1 MIDFL
6 APFFIGFIG
15 SLHCLGMCGPLVIA
29 YSLHIRPD
37 DPAGPVAIPAIWSR
51 GFSHHLAYHGG
62 RVVTYSLLGGLAA
75 LLTHVTSFHQVLG
88 NLRGGFT
95 LGAGILMILLGMAL
109 LKILPFP
116 LFSLSSF
123 GPGSFWGKI
132 FPPLFRSRSL
142 SSKILLGMA
151 TGFLPCM
158 LSWAMIVKAATAPH
172 PLAGFFTMAFFG
184 AGTVPALFFVGLSA
198 SLVSLRIR
206 FLGER
211 IAAVSVIFMGL
222 ILVLKGTKY
231 FV

>member
-1 MIDFL
+1 MSDLL

-37 DPAGPVAIPAIWSR
+37 DPAGPMATSAICSR
-51 GFSHHLAYHGG
+51 GFSHHLAFHGG

-75 LLTHVTSFHQVLG
+75 LPAHVTSFHQVLG

-95 LGAGILMILLGMAL
+95 LGAGILMVLLGMAL
-109 LKILPFP
+109 LKVLPFP
-116 LFSLSSF
+116 LFSLPSL
-123 GPGSFWGKI
+123 GPGSFWGNI
-132 FPPLFRSRSL
+132 FPPLFRSQSL

-151 TGFLPCM
+151 AGFLPCM
-158 LSWAMIVKAATAPH
+158 LSWAMIVKAATASH
-172 PLAGFFTMAFFG
+172 PLTGFLTMAFFG
-184 AGTVPALFFVGLSA
+184 AGTVPALFFAGFFA
-198 SLVSLRIR
+198 SLFSLRIR

-222 ILVLKGTKY
+222 ILVFKGTKY